1 LLNILT
7 QTDLSNMAKQLIE
20 LDKKH
25 PHPLT

>member
-7 QTDLSNMAKQLIE
+7 QRAMSNMAKQLIE
-20 LDKKH
+20 LDDKH